1 MKALRIVFMGT
12 PEFAATSLQAVCES
26 QHDVVGVVT
35 VADKPAGRGLQLQSS
50 PVKMMAAHYGIP
62 VLQPLK
68 LKDSEFVDALRAFRA
83 DLFVVVA
90 FRMLPEVVWSMPPL
104 GSINLHGSLL
114 PRYRGAAPINRAI
127 MNGDTETGVT
137 IFFLQQE
144 IDTGRVI
151 VRERMPIG
159 ADTTAGE
166 LHDEMMFLGARV
178 LVEAVNAIADGGADA
193 VEQNELMPEN
203 SDIPTAPK
211 IFKDDCKVDWSWS
224 VTKVHNHVRGLS
236 PYPAAWSEFEEKN
249 VKLFRGTPLMG
260 KKLSAVF
267 ETDGKTYLWFRCSDG
282 AYNIQTLQLE
292 GKKRMEV
299 EEFLRGWRPATIS

>member
-137 IFFLQQE
+137 IFFLQHE
-144 IDTGRVI
+144 IDAGRVI